1 MTSSRCKR
9 NCSVNRPRTAGSAT
23 APDGPPAFRSGLRE
37 TLAGSTDLRRSARE
51 SPVPPQVSLAAV
63 VTTSFS
69 SSQSFLLTSESVTEG
84 HPDKVC
90 DQVSD
95 AVLDGML
102 AQDPHARVACETAIT
117 KGLCVVI
124 GEVTTHAELDIQ
136 RTIRDTSGE
145 IGYNNEEIGFDA
157 DHPLIQVYLKE
168 QSPDIAAGVN
178 HSLEEREGNLE
189 DDPFELQ
196 GAGDQGMMIGF
207 ACRETPEL
215 MPLTISLA
223 HRLARRLAQ
232 TRKDGSLPF
241 LRPDGKTQVTVEY
254 ERGRPKRIEAI
265 VVSSHHAASVTQKE
279 LSEGVRALVIDPVLE
294 GLVVDNNTKIMV
306 NPSGNFLLGG
316 PAADA
321 GLTGRKII
329 VDTYGGIA
337 RHGGG
342 AFSGKDPSKVDRSA
356 AYAARHVA
364 KNLVAAGL
372 ADRCEVQV
380 SYAIGRAH
388 PTSIAVE
395 TFGTGTTTEE
405 ELLELVRRN
414 FDLRPGAIIANMKL
428 MRPIYRP
435 TAAYGHFGR
444 DDLGVPWELTDRVEA
459 LRADASV
466 TARARN

>member
-1 MTSSRCKR
+1 
-9 NCSVNRPRTAGSAT
+9 
-23 APDGPPAFRSGLRE
+23 
-37 TLAGSTDLRRSARE
+37 
-51 SPVPPQVSLAAV
+51 

-69 SSQSFLLTSESVTEG
+69 SSRSFLLTSESVTEG
-84 HPDKVC
+84 HPDKIC

-102 AQDPHARVACETAIT
+102 DQDAHARVACETAIT

-124 GEVTTHAELDIQ
+124 GEVTTHADLDIQ
-136 RTIRDTSGE
+136 RTIRDTIRS
-145 IGYNNEEIGFDA
+145 IGYNDEAIGFDA
-157 DHPLIQVYLKE
+157 DHALIQVYLKE

-178 HSLEEREGNLE
+178 HSLEERSSGEAS
-189 DDPFELQ
+189 DRFELQ

-207 ACRETPEL
+207 ACNETPEL

-223 HRLARRLAQ
+223 NRLARKLAEV
-232 TRKDGSLPF
+232 RKTGKLPF

-254 ERGRPKRIEAI
+254 EYGKPKRIEAI
-265 VVSSHHAASVTQKE
+265 VVSTHHAASATQKE
-279 LSEGVRALVIDPVLE
+279 IGDGVRQLVIDPVLK
-294 GLVVDNNTKIMV
+294 GQVVDAATKIMV
-306 NPSGNFLLGG
+306 NPSGHFVLGG

-329 VDTYGGIA
+329 VDTYGGVA

-395 TFGTGTTTEE
+395 TFGTGTKSEDD
-405 ELLELVRRN
+405 LLKLVRRH
-414 FDLRPGAIIANMKL
+414 FDLRPGAIIANMDL
-428 MRPIYRP
+428 LRPIYRQ
-435 TAAYGHFGR
+435 TATYGHFGR
-444 DDLGVPWELTDRVEA
+444 DDLDVPWEATNKVEA
-459 LRADASV
+459 LRSDAAV
-466 TARARN
+466 AAPRT

>member
-1 MTSSRCKR
+1 
-9 NCSVNRPRTAGSAT
+9 
-23 APDGPPAFRSGLRE
+23 
-37 TLAGSTDLRRSARE
+37 
-51 SPVPPQVSLAAV
+51 

-69 SSQSFLLTSESVTEG
+69 SSRSFLLTSESVTEG

-102 AQDPHARVACETAIT
+102 AQDAHARVACETAIT

-124 GEVTTHAELDIQ
+124 GEVTTHADLDIQ
-136 RTIRDTSGE
+136 RTIRDTIRA
-145 IGYNNEEIGFDA
+145 IGYNDESIGFDA
-157 DHPLIQVYLKE
+157 DHALIQVYLKE

-178 HSLEEREGNLE
+178 HSLEQRAGAT
-189 DDPFELQ
+189 DVDPFELQ

-223 HRLARRLAQ
+223 NRLARKLADA
-232 TRKDGSLPF
+232 RKSGTLPF

-254 ERGRPKRIEAI
+254 ELGQPKRIEAI
-265 VVSSHHAASVTQKE
+265 VVSTHHSASATQKE
-279 LSEGVRALVIDPVLE
+279 IYDGVRALVIDPVLQ
-294 GLVVDNNTKIMV
+294 GQVVDGNTKIMV
-306 NPSGNFLLGG
+306 NPSGHFVVGG

-329 VDTYGGIA
+329 VDTYGGVA

-372 ADRCEVQV
+372 AERCEVQV

-395 TFGTGTTTEE
+395 TFGTGARSEE
-405 ELLELVRRN
+405 ELLQHIRRH
-414 FDLRPGAIIANMKL
+414 FDLRPAAIIARMDL
-428 MRPIYRP
+428 LRPIYRP

-444 DDLGVPWELTDRVEA
+444 DDLGVPWELTDKVEA
-459 LRADASV
+459 LRADAAV
-466 TARARN
+466 AARQS

>member
-1 MTSSRCKR
+1 
-9 NCSVNRPRTAGSAT
+9 
-23 APDGPPAFRSGLRE
+23 
-37 TLAGSTDLRRSARE
+37 
-51 SPVPPQVSLAAV
+51 LAAV

-69 SSQSFLLTSESVTEG
+69 SSTSFLLTSESVTEG

-102 AQDPHARVACETAIT
+102 AQDPYARVACETAIT

-124 GEVTTHAELDIQ
+124 GEVTTHADLDIQ
-136 RTIRDTSGE
+136 RTIRETIRG
-145 IGYNNEEIGFDA
+145 IGYNDEQIGFDA
-157 DHPLIQVYLKE
+157 DHALIQVYLKE

-178 HSLEEREGNLE
+178 HSLEEREGTMGG
-189 DDPFELQ
+189 DPFELQ

-223 HRLARRLAQ
+223 NKLAKKLAE
-232 TRKDGSLPF
+232 TRKDRSLPF

-254 ERGRPKRIEAI
+254 EYGRPKRIEAI
-265 VVSSHHAASVTQKE
+265 VVSTHHTPSVTQKE
-279 LSEGVRALVIDPVLE
+279 LTEGVRALVIDPVLK
-294 GLVVDNNTKIMV
+294 GWVVDEGTKIMV
-306 NPSGNFLLGG
+306 NPSGQFIMGG

-329 VDTYGGIA
+329 VDTYGGVA

-356 AYAARHVA
+356 AYAARYVA

-395 TFGTGTTTEE
+395 TFGTGTASEAD
-405 ELLELVRRN
+405 LLTLVRRH
-414 FDLRPGAIIANMKL
+414 FDLRPAAIIANMDL
-428 MRPIYRP
+428 LRPIYRP

-444 DDLGVPWELTDRVEA
+444 DDLGVPWERTDKVDA
-459 LRADASV
+459 LRADAPVATRTGS
-466 TARARN
+466 

>member
-1 MTSSRCKR
+1 L
-9 NCSVNRPRTAGSAT
+9 V
-23 APDGPPAFRSGLRE
+23 
-37 TLAGSTDLRRSARE
+37 
-51 SPVPPQVSLAAV
+51 AV
-63 VTTSFS
+63 VSTSFS
-69 SSQSFLLTSESVTEG
+69 SSPSFLLTSESVTEG

-95 AVLDGML
+95 SILDGML
-102 AQDPHARVACETAIT
+102 AQDRHARVACETAIT
-117 KGLCVVI
+117 KGLCIVI

-136 RTIRDTSGE
+136 RTIRDTIRG
-145 IGYNNEEIGFDA
+145 IGYISEEIGFDG
-157 DHPLIQVYLKE
+157 DHALIQVYLKE
-168 QSPDIAAGVN
+168 QSPDIAASVD
-178 HSLEEREGNLE
+178 HSLEEREGTQD
-189 DDPFELQ
+189 DDPFDLQ

-254 ERGRPKRIEAI
+254 EFGQPKRIEAV
-265 VVSSHHAASVTQKE
+265 VVSTHHDAKVTQAE
-279 LSEGVRALVIDPVLE
+279 LTEGVRAMVIDPVLQ
-294 GLVVDNNTKIMV
+294 GMGVDANTKIMV
-306 NPSGNFLLGG
+306 NPSGHFIVGG
-316 PAADA
+316 PTADA

-329 VDTYGGIA
+329 VDTYGGVA

-356 AYAARHVA
+356 AYAARYVA

-395 TFGTGTTTEE
+395 TFGTGLVAEA
-405 ELLELVRRN
+405 ELMSLVTRH
-414 FDLRPGAIIANMKL
+414 FDLRPAAIIANMDL
-428 MRPIYRP
+428 LRPIYRQ

-444 DDLGVPWELTDRVEA
+444 DDLGVPWERTDRVEA
-459 LRADASV
+459 LRADAPIATRS
-466 TARARN
+466 A

>member
-1 MTSSRCKR
+1 M
-9 NCSVNRPRTAGSAT
+9 
-23 APDGPPAFRSGLRE
+23 
-37 TLAGSTDLRRSARE
+37 
-51 SPVPPQVSLAAV
+51 
-63 VTTSFS
+63 TTSFS
-69 SSQSFLLTSESVTEG
+69 SSPSFLLTSESVTEG

-95 AVLDGML
+95 AILDGML
-102 AQDPHARVACETAIT
+102 SQDRHARVACETAIT
-117 KGLCVVI
+117 KGLCIVI

-136 RTIRDTSGE
+136 RTIRETIAG
-145 IGYNNEEIGFDA
+145 IGYTNEDVGFDA
-157 DHPLIQVYLKE
+157 DHALIQVYLKE
-168 QSPDIAAGVN
+168 QSPDIAASVD
-178 HSLEEREGNLE
+178 HSLEEREGTLE

-223 HRLARRLAQ
+223 HRLSRKLAQ

-254 ERGRPKRIEAI
+254 EFGQPKRIEAV
-265 VVSSHHAASVTQKE
+265 VVSTHHAAGVSQKE
-279 LSEGVRALVIDPVLE
+279 VADGVRELVIDGVLK
-294 GLVVDNNTKIMV
+294 GMGVDANTKIMV
-306 NPSGNFLLGG
+306 NPSGHFIVGG

-329 VDTYGGIA
+329 VDTYGGVA

-356 AYAARHVA
+356 AYAARYVA

-395 TFGTGTTTEE
+395 TFGTGMVSEA
-405 ELLELVRRN
+405 ELLSLVRRH
-414 FDLRPGAIIANMKL
+414 FDLRPAAIIANMDML
-428 MRPIYRP
+428 RPIYRP

-444 DDLGVPWELTDRVEA
+444 EDIGVPWEITDKVEA
-459 LRADASV
+459 LRADAKVAKPVS
-466 TARARN
+466 

>member
-1 MTSSRCKR
+1 
-9 NCSVNRPRTAGSAT
+9 
-23 APDGPPAFRSGLRE
+23 
-37 TLAGSTDLRRSARE
+37 
-51 SPVPPQVSLAAV
+51 

-69 SSQSFLLTSESVTEG
+69 SSRSFLLTSESVTEG
-84 HPDKVC
+84 HPDKIC

-102 AQDPHARVACETAIT
+102 SQDQRARVACETAIT

-124 GEVTTHAELDIQ
+124 GEVTTHADLDIQ
-136 RTIRDTSGE
+136 RTIRETIRS
-145 IGYNNEEIGFDA
+145 IGYNDEQIGFDA
-157 DHPLIQVYLKE
+157 DHALIQVYLKE

-178 HSLEEREGNLE
+178 HSLETRGGPGGG
-189 DDPFELQ
+189 DPFELQ

-223 HRLARRLAQ
+223 NRLAKKLAEV
-232 TRKDGSLPF
+232 RKSGALPF

-254 ERGRPKRIEAI
+254 EYGKPKRIEAI
-265 VVSSHHAASVTQKE
+265 VVSTHHAASATQKE
-279 LSEGVRALVIDPVLE
+279 IAEGVRELVIDPVLS
-294 GLVVDNNTKIMV
+294 GYTVDAATKILV
-306 NPSGNFLLGG
+306 NPSGSFVLGG

-329 VDTYGGIA
+329 VDTYGGVA

-356 AYAARHVA
+356 AYAARYVA

-372 ADRCEVQV
+372 VDRCEVQV

-395 TFGTGTTTEE
+395 TFGTASLSEE
-405 ELLELVRRN
+405 ELLTLVRRH
-414 FDLRPGAIIANMKL
+414 FDLRPGAIIANMDL
-428 MRPIYRP
+428 LRPIYRP

-444 DDLGVPWELTDRVEA
+444 DDLGVPWEKTDKVDA
-459 LRADASV
+459 LRADAAV
-466 TARARN
+466 AARPS

>member
-1 MTSSRCKR
+1 M
-9 NCSVNRPRTAGSAT
+9 A
-23 APDGPPAFRSGLRE
+23 
-37 TLAGSTDLRRSARE
+37 
-51 SPVPPQVSLAAV
+51 
-63 VTTSFS
+63 TSFGAS
-69 SSQSFLLTSESVTEG
+69 SSYLLTSESVTEG
-84 HPDKVC
+84 HPDKIC

-102 AQDPHARVACETAIT
+102 AQDESARVACETAIT

-136 RTIRDTSGE
+136 RTIRDTIRG
-145 IGYNNEEIGFDA
+145 IGYNAESIGFDA
-157 DHPLIQVYLKE
+157 DHALIQVYLKE
-168 QSPDIAAGVN
+168 QSPDIAAGVGK
-178 HSLEEREGNLE
+178 SLETREGLNDE
-189 DDPFELQ
+189 DPFELQ

-223 HRLARRLAQ
+223 HRLARKLAQ
-232 TRKDGSLPF
+232 VRKEGALPF
-241 LRPDGKTQVTVEY
+241 LLPDGKTQVTVEY
-254 ERGRPKRIEAI
+254 EHGKPKRIEAI
-265 VVSSHHAASVTQKE
+265 VVSTHHTHDATQKQIA
-279 LSEGVRALVIDPVLE
+279 EGVGALVIDPVLK
-294 GLVVDNNTKIMV
+294 GYTRDGNTKVMV
-306 NPSGNFLLGG
+306 NPSGKFVVGG

-329 VDTYGGIA
+329 VDTYGGVA

-372 ADRCEVQV
+372 VDRVEVQV
-380 SYAIGRAH
+380 SYAIGRAR

-395 TFGTGTTTEE
+395 TFGTAAVPED
-405 ELLELVRRN
+405 ELLALVRRH
-414 FDLRPGAIIANMKL
+414 FDLRPAAIIEHMGL
-428 MRPIYRP
+428 RRPIYQP

-444 DDLGVPWELTDRVEA
+444 DDLKVPWELTDKVEA
-459 LRADASV
+459 LRADASIR
-466 TARARN
+466 ARAIS

>member
-1 MTSSRCKR
+1 VASSFSTSS
-9 NCSVNRPRTAGSAT
+9 SY
-23 APDGPPAFRSGLRE
+23 
-37 TLAGSTDLRRSARE
+37 
-51 SPVPPQVSLAAV
+51 
-63 VTTSFS
+63 
-69 SSQSFLLTSESVTEG
+69 LLTSESVTEG

-102 AQDPHARVACETAIT
+102 GQDPNARVACETAIT

-136 RTIRDTSGE
+136 RTIRETIRG
-145 IGYNNEEIGFDA
+145 IGYNSEEIGFDA
-157 DHPLIQVYLKE
+157 DHALIQVYLKE
-168 QSPDIAAGVN
+168 QSPDIAASVD
-178 HSLEEREGNLE
+178 HSLEEREGTLE

-232 TRKDGSLPF
+232 TRKDKTLAF

-254 ERGRPKRIEAI
+254 ADGRPKRIEAV
-265 VVSSHHAASVTQKE
+265 VVSTHHAPGVSQRDIAD
-279 LSEGVRALVIDPVLE
+279 GVRSLVIDPIVE
-294 GLVVDNNTKIMV
+294 GLVIDANTKIMV
-306 NPSGNFLLGG
+306 NPSGQFVVGG

-372 ADRCEVQV
+372 ADRCEVQI

-395 TFGTGTTTEE
+395 TFGTGLMSEE
-405 ELLELVRRN
+405 DLLLLVHRH

-428 MRPIYRP
+428 LRPIYRP

-444 DDLGVPWELTDRVEA
+444 DDLNVPWELTDKVDA
-459 LRADASV
+459 LRADAP
-466 TARARN
+466 ARARAAH

>member
-1 MTSSRCKR
+1 M
-9 NCSVNRPRTAGSAT
+9 
-23 APDGPPAFRSGLRE
+23 
-37 TLAGSTDLRRSARE
+37 
-51 SPVPPQVSLAAV
+51 
-63 VTTSFS
+63 
-69 SSQSFLLTSESVTEG
+69 TSESVTEG

-102 AQDPHARVACETAIT
+102 GQDFNARVACETAIT
-117 KGLCVVI
+117 KGLCIVI

-136 RTIRDTSGE
+136 RTIRDTIRG
-145 IGYNNEEIGFDA
+145 IGYNSEEIGFDA
-157 DHPLIQVYLKE
+157 DHALIQVYLKE
-168 QSPDIAAGVN
+168 QSPDIAASVN
-178 HSLEEREGNLE
+178 HSLEEREGTQE

-223 HRLARRLAQ
+223 HRLAQRLAQ
-232 TRKDGSLPF
+232 TRKDQSLPF

-254 ERGRPKRIEAI
+254 ANGLPKRIEAL
-265 VVSSHHAASVTQKE
+265 VVSTHHAPGVSQKE
-279 LSEGVRALVIDPVLE
+279 IADGVRALVIDPILD
-294 GLVVDNNTKIMV
+294 GLIIDANTKIMV
-306 NPSGNFLLGG
+306 NPSGQFIVGG

-329 VDTYGGIA
+329 VDTYGGVA

-372 ADRCEVQV
+372 ADRCEVQI

-388 PTSIAVE
+388 PTSISVE
-395 TFGTGTTTEE
+395 TFGTGSLSEAD
-405 ELLELVRRN
+405 LLVLVHRH
-414 FDLRPGAIIANMKL
+414 FDLRPGAIIASMNL
-428 MRPIYRP
+428 LRPIYRP

-444 DDLGVPWELTDRVEA
+444 DDLGVPWELTDKVEA
-459 LRADASV
+459 LRADAPL
-466 TARARN
+466 RAQAAI

>member
-1 MTSSRCKR
+1 M
-9 NCSVNRPRTAGSAT
+9 A
-23 APDGPPAFRSGLRE
+23 
-37 TLAGSTDLRRSARE
+37 
-51 SPVPPQVSLAAV
+51 
-63 VTTSFS
+63 TSFS
-69 SSQSFLLTSESVTEG
+69 SSRSFLLTSESVTEG

-102 AQDPHARVACETAIT
+102 AQDSHARVACETAIT

-136 RTIRDTSGE
+136 RTIRDTIRG
-145 IGYNNEEIGFDA
+145 IGYNSEDIGFDA
-157 DHPLIQVYLKE
+157 DHALIQVYLKE
-168 QSPDIAAGVN
+168 QSPDIAASVN
-178 HSLEEREGNLE
+178 HSLEEREGTLE
-189 DDPFELQ
+189 DDPYELQ

-232 TRKDGSLPF
+232 VRKDGELAF

-254 ERGRPKRIEAI
+254 ESGKPKRLEAV
-265 VVSSHHAASVTQKE
+265 VVSTHHAPEISQKAID
-279 LSEGVRALVIDPVLE
+279 EGVRELVIDPVLR
-294 GLVVDNNTKIMV
+294 GLVIDANTKIMV
-306 NPSGNFLLGG
+306 NPSGKFIVGG

-329 VDTYGGIA
+329 VDTYGGVA

-364 KNLVAAGL
+364 TNLVAAGL
-372 ADRCEVQV
+372 AERCEVQV

-395 TFGTGTTTEE
+395 TFGTGTVPER
-405 ELLELVRRN
+405 ELLELVRRH
-414 FDLRPGAIIANMKL
+414 FDLRPGAIIADMQL
-428 MRPIYRP
+428 MRPIYRQ

-444 DDLGVPWELTDRVEA
+444 DDLGVPWENTNRVEA

-466 TARARN
+466 LSRA

>member
-1 MTSSRCKR
+1 
-9 NCSVNRPRTAGSAT
+9 
-23 APDGPPAFRSGLRE
+23 
-37 TLAGSTDLRRSARE
+37 
-51 SPVPPQVSLAAV
+51 
-63 VTTSFS
+63 VTTSFGDS
-69 SSQSFLLTSESVTEG
+69 PSFLLTSESVTEG

-95 AVLDGML
+95 SVLDGML

-124 GEVTTHAELDIQ
+124 GEVTTHADLDIQ
-136 RTIRDTSGE
+136 RTIRDTIGA

-157 DHPLIQVYLKE
+157 DHALIQVYLKE
-168 QSPDIAAGVN
+168 QSPDIAASVD
-178 HSLEEREGNLE
+178 HSLEEREGSLE

-223 HRLARRLAQ
+223 HRLARRLAL

-265 VVSSHHAASVTQKE
+265 VVSTHHAPGVSQQVIA
-279 LSEGVRALVIDPVLE
+279 EGVRSLVIDPVLE
-294 GLVVDNNTKIMV
+294 GMVIDAATKIMV
-306 NPSGNFLLGG
+306 NPSGQFIVGG

-329 VDTYGGIA
+329 VDTYGGVA

-356 AYAARHVA
+356 AYAARYVA

-395 TFGTGTTTEE
+395 TFGTGTLSESD
-405 ELLELVRRN
+405 LLALVRRH
-414 FDLRPGAIIANMKL
+414 FDLRPAAIIANMNL
-428 MRPIYRP
+428 LRPIYRQ

-459 LRADASV
+459 LRADAP
-466 TARARN
+466 ARARAAS

>member
-1 MTSSRCKR
+1 
-9 NCSVNRPRTAGSAT
+9 
-23 APDGPPAFRSGLRE
+23 
-37 TLAGSTDLRRSARE
+37 
-51 SPVPPQVSLAAV
+51 
-63 VTTSFS
+63 VTTSFGS
-69 SSQSFLLTSESVTEG
+69 SRSFLLTSESVTEG
-84 HPDKVC
+84 HPDKIC

-102 AQDPHARVACETAIT
+102 GQDAHARVACETAIT

-136 RTIRDTSGE
+136 RTIRDTIAG
-145 IGYNNEEIGFDA
+145 IGYNEESVGFDA
-157 DHPLIQVYLKE
+157 DHALIQVYLKE
-168 QSPDIAAGVN
+168 QSPDIAGGVN
-178 HSLEEREGNLE
+178 RSLEVRE
-189 DDPFELQ
+189 DSSDKDPFDLQ

-207 ACRETPEL
+207 ACTETPEL

-223 HRLARRLAQ
+223 NRLAKKLAEV
-232 TRKDGSLPF
+232 RKNGKLPF

-254 ERGRPKRIEAI
+254 EYGKPKRIEAI
-265 VVSSHHAASVTQKE
+265 VVSTHHAASATQKE
-279 LSEGVRALVIDPVLE
+279 IHDGVRELVIDPVLK
-294 GLVVDNNTKIMV
+294 GQVVDGATKIMV
-306 NPSGNFLLGG
+306 NPSGNFVLGG

-329 VDTYGGIA
+329 VDTYGGVA

-372 ADRCEVQV
+372 AERCEVQV

-395 TFGTGTTTEE
+395 TFGTSTSSEE
-405 ELLELVRRN
+405 ELLHLVRTH
-414 FDLRPGAIIANMKL
+414 FDLRPAAIIAHMDL
-428 MRPIYRP
+428 LRPIYRP

-444 DDLGVPWELTDRVEA
+444 DDLGVPWEKTNKVEA
-459 LRADASV
+459 LRADAPV
-466 TARARN
+466 AARKS

>member
-1 MTSSRCKR
+1 M
-9 NCSVNRPRTAGSAT
+9 
-23 APDGPPAFRSGLRE
+23 
-37 TLAGSTDLRRSARE
+37 
-51 SPVPPQVSLAAV
+51 
-63 VTTSFS
+63 TTSFGS
-69 SSQSFLLTSESVTEG
+69 SPSYLLTSESVTEG
-84 HPDKVC
+84 HPDKIC

-102 AQDPHARVACETAIT
+102 AQDPNARVACETAIT
-117 KGLCVVI
+117 KGLCIVI

-136 RTIRDTSGE
+136 RTIRDTIRA
-145 IGYNNEEIGFDA
+145 IGYDEEATGFDA
-157 DHPLIQVYLKE
+157 DHALIQVYLKE
-168 QSPDIAAGVN
+168 QSPDIAASVN
-178 HSLEEREGNLE
+178 HSLEEREGTLE

-223 HRLARRLAQ
+223 HRLSHRLSQ
-232 TRKDGSLPF
+232 VRKDKSLPF

-254 ERGRPKRIEAI
+254 EFGKPKRIEAI
-265 VVSSHHAASVTQKE
+265 VVSTHHAASATQKE
-279 LSEGVRALVIDPVLE
+279 VAEGVRELVIDPVLK
-294 GLVVDNNTKIMV
+294 GMVVDAGTKIMV
-306 NPSGNFLLGG
+306 NPSGQFIVGG

-321 GLTGRKII
+321 GMTGRKII
-329 VDTYGGIA
+329 VDTYGGVA

-395 TFGTGTTTEE
+395 TFGTGTVPEK
-405 ELLELVRRN
+405 ELLALVHRH
-414 FDLRPGAIIANMKL
+414 FDLRPGAIIAGMNL
-428 MRPIYRP
+428 LRPIYRP

-444 DDLGVPWELTDRVEA
+444 DDLGVPWESTDRVEA
-459 LRADASV
+459 LRAEASGA
-466 TARARN
+466 ARKSR

>member
-1 MTSSRCKR
+1 M
-9 NCSVNRPRTAGSAT
+9 
-23 APDGPPAFRSGLRE
+23 
-37 TLAGSTDLRRSARE
+37 
-51 SPVPPQVSLAAV
+51 
-63 VTTSFS
+63 TTSFS
-69 SSQSFLLTSESVTEG
+69 SSRSFLLTSESVTEG
-84 HPDKVC
+84 HPDKIC

-102 AQDPHARVACETAIT
+102 AQDVHARVACETAIT

-136 RTIRDTSGE
+136 RTIRDTIRG
-145 IGYNNEEIGFDA
+145 IGYNDEAIGFDA
-157 DHPLIQVYLKE
+157 DHALIQVYLKE
-168 QSPDIAAGVN
+168 QSPDIAGGVN
-178 HSLEEREGNLE
+178 RSLESRE
-189 DDPFELQ
+189 DASDKDPYDLQ

-215 MPLTISLA
+215 MPLTIALA
-223 HRLARRLAQ
+223 NRLARKLAEV
-232 TRKDGSLPF
+232 RKSGKLSF

-254 ERGRPKRIEAI
+254 EHGKPKRIEAI
-265 VVSSHHAASVTQKE
+265 VVSTHHAASATQKE
-279 LSEGVRALVIDPVLE
+279 ITAGVRELVIDPVLK
-294 GLVVDNNTKIMV
+294 GQVVDANTKILV
-306 NPSGNFLLGG
+306 NPSGSFVLGG

-329 VDTYGGIA
+329 VDTYGGVA

-372 ADRCEVQV
+372 VDRCEVQV

-395 TFGTGTTTEE
+395 AFGTGSKSEE
-405 ELLELVRRN
+405 ELLDLVRRH
-414 FDLRPGAIIANMKL
+414 FDLRPGAIIANMDL
-428 MRPIYRP
+428 LRPIYRP

-444 DDLGVPWELTDRVEA
+444 DDLGVPWEMTDKVEA
-459 LRADASV
+459 LRADAAV
-466 TARARN
+466 AARPS

>member
-1 MTSSRCKR
+1 
-9 NCSVNRPRTAGSAT
+9 
-23 APDGPPAFRSGLRE
+23 
-37 TLAGSTDLRRSARE
+37 
-51 SPVPPQVSLAAV
+51 
-63 VTTSFS
+63 
-69 SSQSFLLTSESVTEG
+69 
-84 HPDKVC
+84 
-90 DQVSD
+90 
-95 AVLDGML
+95 
-102 AQDPHARVACETAIT
+102 
-117 KGLCVVI
+117 
-124 GEVTTHAELDIQ
+124 
-136 RTIRDTSGE
+136 
-145 IGYNNEEIGFDA
+145 
-157 DHPLIQVYLKE
+157 
-168 QSPDIAAGVN
+168 
-178 HSLEEREGNLE
+178 
-189 DDPFELQ
+189 
-196 GAGDQGMMIGF
+196 
-207 ACRETPEL
+207 

-223 HRLARRLAQ
+223 HRLAKRLAE
-232 TRKDGSLPF
+232 TRKNGSLPF

-254 ERGRPKRIEAI
+254 EFGRPKRIEAI
-265 VVSSHHAASVTQKE
+265 VVSTHHMPGVTQKE
-279 LSEGVRALVIDPVLE
+279 IADGVRELVIDPILK
-294 GLVVDNNTKIMV
+294 GLVVDNNTKVMV
-306 NPSGNFLLGG
+306 NPSGMFILGG

-395 TFGTGTTTEE
+395 TFGTSTVSEA
-405 ELLELVRRN
+405 ELLELVRRH
-414 FDLRPGAIIANMKL
+414 FDLRPGAIIANMNL

-466 TARARN
+466 SARTRN

>member
-1 MTSSRCKR
+1 
-9 NCSVNRPRTAGSAT
+9 
-23 APDGPPAFRSGLRE
+23 
-37 TLAGSTDLRRSARE
+37 
-51 SPVPPQVSLAAV
+51 

-69 SSQSFLLTSESVTEG
+69 SSRSFLLTSESVTEG

-136 RTIRDTSGE
+136 RTIRDTIRA
-145 IGYNNEEIGFDA
+145 IGYNDESIGFDA
-157 DHPLIQVYLKE
+157 DHALIQVYLKE
-168 QSPDIAAGVN
+168 QSPDIAASVN
-178 HSLEEREGNLE
+178 HSLEEREGSK
-189 DDPFELQ
+189 DVDPFELQ

-223 HRLARRLAQ
+223 NRLAQ
-232 TRKDGSLPF
+232 KLAETRKNGKLPF

-254 ERGRPKRIEAI
+254 ELGKPKRIEAI
-265 VVSSHHAASVTQKE
+265 VVSTHHAASATQKE
-279 LSEGVRALVIDPVLE
+279 IAEGVRELVIDPVLK
-294 GLVVDNNTKIMV
+294 GQVVDANTKIMV
-306 NPSGNFLLGG
+306 NPSGHFVVGG

-329 VDTYGGIA
+329 VDTYGGVA

-372 ADRCEVQV
+372 AERCEVQV

-395 TFGTGTTTEE
+395 TFGTGSKSED
-405 ELLELVRRN
+405 ELLQLVRRH
-414 FDLRPGAIIANMKL
+414 FDLRPGAIIAHMDL
-428 MRPIYRP
+428 LRPIYRP

-444 DDLGVPWELTDRVEA
+444 DDLGVPWESTNKVEA
-459 LRADASV
+459 LRSDAAV
-466 TARARN
+466 PARHS

>member
-1 MTSSRCKR
+1 MT
-9 NCSVNRPRTAGSAT
+9 TTFQA
-23 APDGPPAFRSGLRE
+23 
-37 TLAGSTDLRRSARE
+37 
-51 SPVPPQVSLAAV
+51 SPSY
-63 VTTSFS
+63 
-69 SSQSFLLTSESVTEG
+69 LLTSESVTEG

-102 AQDPHARVACETAIT
+102 AQDPNARVACETAIT

-136 RTIRDTSGE
+136 RTIRDTIRG
-145 IGYNNEEIGFDA
+145 IGYNAEAIGFDA
-157 DHPLIQVYLKE
+157 DHALIQVYLKE
-168 QSPDIAAGVN
+168 QSPDIAGGVD
-178 HSLEEREGNLE
+178 HSLETREGLQDE
-189 DDPFELQ
+189 DPFELQ

-215 MPLTISLA
+215 MPLTISLS
-223 HRLARRLAQ
+223 HRLAQRLAQ
-232 TRKDGSLPF
+232 VRKDGSLPF
-241 LRPDGKTQVTVEY
+241 LLPDGKTQVTVEY
-254 ERGRPKRIEAI
+254 EHGQPKRIEAV
-265 VVSSHHAASVTQKE
+265 VVSTHHTPDVSQKQIA
-279 LSEGVRALVIDPVLE
+279 EGVTALVIDPVLK
-294 GLVVDNNTKIMV
+294 GHTRDAKTKVLV
-306 NPSGNFLLGG
+306 NPSGKFVVGG

-329 VDTYGGIA
+329 VDTYGGVA

-372 ADRCEVQV
+372 VDRVEVQV

-395 TFGTGTTTEE
+395 TFGTAAVPED
-405 ELLELVRRN
+405 ELLTLVRRH
-414 FDLRPGAIIANMKL
+414 FDLRPAAIIYHMDL
-428 MRPIYRP
+428 RRPIYQP

-444 DDLGVPWELTDRVEA
+444 DDLRVPWELTDKVDA
-459 LRADASV
+459 LRADASIR
-466 TARARN
+466 ARAIS

>member
-1 MTSSRCKR
+1 
-9 NCSVNRPRTAGSAT
+9 
-23 APDGPPAFRSGLRE
+23 
-37 TLAGSTDLRRSARE
+37 LA
-51 SPVPPQVSLAAV
+51 VV

-69 SSQSFLLTSESVTEG
+69 ESPSFLLTSESVTEG

-136 RTIRDTSGE
+136 RTIRDTIRD
-145 IGYNNEEIGFDA
+145 IGYTNEDGGFDA
-157 DHPLIQVYLKE
+157 DHALIQVYLKE
-168 QSPDIAAGVN
+168 QSPDIAAGVD
-178 HSLEEREGNLE
+178 HSLEEREGTLE

-223 HRLARRLAQ
+223 HRLARRLAL

-265 VVSSHHAASVTQKE
+265 VVSTHHAPGVSQKE
-279 LSEGVRALVIDPVLE
+279 IAEGVRALVIDPVLE
-294 GLVVDNNTKIMV
+294 GVVVDSNTKILV
-306 NPSGNFLLGG
+306 NPSGKFVVGG
-316 PAADA
+316 PAGDA

-372 ADRCEVQV
+372 ADRCEVQI

-395 TFGTGTTTEE
+395 TFGTGTASEA
-405 ELLELVRRN
+405 ELLELVRRH

-428 MRPIYRP
+428 LRPIYRQ

-444 DDLGVPWELTDRVEA
+444 DDLAVPWEATDRVEA
-459 LRADASV
+459 IRADVSVAARTAS
-466 TARARN
+466 